1 MLFQKQKIHVYMKM
15 NSSVMIITFFS
26 KYLQYTWITSIHI
39 MNKLTSSFSHL
50 ALNKKKLYLL
60 IFNNKWIDTERTKIK
75 PVYEKRDDN
84 NEGSKK

>member
-1 MLFQKQKIHVYMKM
+1 
-15 NSSVMIITFFS
+15 
-26 KYLQYTWITSIHI
+26 

>member
-1 MLFQKQKIHVYMKM
+1 M
-15 NSSVMIITFFS
+15 NSPVMIITFFS

-60 IFNNKWIDTERTKIK
+60 IFNNKWIDTEKEQKLNLFMRKEMIIMK
-75 PVYEKRDDN
+75 DQK
-84 NEGSKK
+84 SKKFKNS